1 MVLATFQISSG
12 RARSFVTQAQ
22 PETSFPGIRSDYDRL
37 SMGLALTELYAAVT
51 HPGQVD
57 PELFDLLV
65 TSLGHLERHPTPTA
79 ALVWCELKLMEAEG
93 VHAQW
98 LRCVHTGAEVRET
111 PAWLSPSAGGYLS
124 PQEAIEARD
133 RFQARIEVLAGL
145 QKTSELPEPP
155 PRLKFDVECLRVLHR
170 FWLHLAHT
178 SLPAHVALLGEIGRE

>member
-12 RARSFVTQAQ
+12 RARNFVTQAQ
-22 PETSFPGIRSDYDRL
+22 PQTSFPGIRADYDRL

-57 PELFDLLV
+57 PDLFDLLV
-65 TSLGHLERHPTPTA
+65 TSLGHLEKHPSPIA
-79 ALVWCELKLMEAEG
+79 ALVWCELRLMEAEG

-98 LRCVHTGAEVRET
+98 LRCVHTGVEVKET
-111 PAWLSPSAGGYLS
+111 PAWLSPSAGGYLC
-124 PQEAIEARD
+124 PGEAIEARD

-155 PRLKFDVECLRVLHR
+155 PRLKFDAECLRVLHR

-178 SLPAHVALLGEIGRE
+178 PLPAHAALLGGLQD